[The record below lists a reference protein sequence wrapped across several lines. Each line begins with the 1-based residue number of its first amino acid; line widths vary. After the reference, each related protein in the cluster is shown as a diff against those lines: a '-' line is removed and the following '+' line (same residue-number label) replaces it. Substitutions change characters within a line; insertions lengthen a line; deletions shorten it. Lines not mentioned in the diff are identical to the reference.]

1 MALTTPT
8 SAPSST
14 PTSPVPGGVG
24 RVARTKGVS
33 MLPDEL
39 EDAATVERLTGV
51 GFSEVYRRH
60 FAPQMRAAAELL
72 RQAQDSGMELDRAR
86 LRDAWAVRMSEA
98 ELAAVY
104 GAESE
109 LRLGD

>member
-1 MALTTPT
+1 MGLPSP
-8 SAPSST
+8 SAPSSDR
-14 PTSPVPGGVG
+14 GHG
-24 RVARTKGVS
+24 RIARTKGVS

-39 EDAATVERLTGV
+39 DDAATVERLTGV

-72 RQAQDSGMELDRAR
+72 RQAQEAGVELDRTR
-86 LRDAWAVRMSEA
+86 LRDAWAVRMSET

-104 GAESE
+104 AAESE
-109 LRLGD
+109 LRLA